1 MNQHLDAALNL
12 TKGSTIWLSHMSE
25 KSVWLFIFILLYA
38 AYCFFWGV
46 RGSRYNSD
54 NPENYYLANRSISSW
69 VFFFAATAATFAGLT
84 VISQASL
91 IYHDGFQY
99 VGTAFIAITVP
110 LGSIFFFKRQWMLSR
125 KFGYITPGEMYYDY
139 YKSNA
144 IRIISVLVT
153 FFFAVPLLAVLFGA
167 TGYLV
172 NILTGEYVSRELGM
186 WVISTIVLFYVTRGG
201 FKSIFSVGVVQS
213 WLYFLTVIILGLITY
228 SLIGDFESFGKSLAK
243 IASSKVSFWGNTNGY
258 GGGDYNGYFALPGV
272 IQWVA
277 GLGKNEAIGGPWT
290 AMMIFTFTI
299 SFMGIILS
307 PSFSMLSYT
316 AKHPKVFSYYQ
327 IWGSAVVVGL
337 LLFIFTTFQGIGASL
352 LGANAEI
359 NSSGLSIDKL
369 LPEIS
374 NNDHSSIVY
383 HIMNLMDNHAL
394 WLTGLLAVGL
404 IAALQSTAASLLMTS
419 GSIIT
424 RDFYK
429 AYVDQNMNWEKERR
443 AARIIMML
451 IFLASLYLATFAKP
465 AMIIFSGISISIAFQ
480 FLIVLL
486 GLVWFPW
493 ITRGAAISGIIIGI
507 IIVIL
512 TETIGQ
518 QISGNRLPWGRWPL
532 TIHSG
537 VWGLLFN
544 VFICF
549 SVSAFSSIIKMD
561 NDRDYRQ
568 KFHNFLDENM
578 GLHPSRTKLRSFAY
592 VIALIWL
599 FFGVGPGQVL
609 GNNFFGAP
617 DAGYDSW
624 ILKIPSLWGYQLIW
638 WFFGIGLIWFLAS
651 KMDLSTLPNRPIQ
664 SGDLYKNPDEVSGEK
679 NYLDNLGTGYGWI
692 LILIGLAIF
701 SIIFYVYYV

>member
-1 MNQHLDAALNL
+1 
-12 TKGSTIWLSHMSE
+12 MSE
-25 KSVWLFIFILLYA
+25 KSIWLFIFILLYA

-54 NPENYYLANRSISSW
+54 NPENYYLANRNISSW

-84 VISQASL
+84 VISQTSL

-139 YKSNA
+139 YKSDA

>member
-1 MNQHLDAALNL
+1 
-12 TKGSTIWLSHMSE
+12 MSE

-54 NPENYYLANRSISSW
+54 NPENYYLANRNISSW
-69 VFFFAATAATFAGLT
+69 VFFFAATTATFAGLT
-84 VISQASL
+84 VISQTSL
-91 IYHDGFQY
+91 IFHDGFQY

-125 KFGYITPGEMYYDY
+125 KFGYITPGEMHYDY
-139 YKSNA
+139 YKSDT

-153 FFFAVPLLAVLFGA
+153 FFFAIPLLAVLFGA
-167 TGYLV
+167 TGYLINV
-172 NILTGEYVSRELGM
+172 LTGEYVSRELGM
-186 WVISTIVLFYVTRGG
+186 WVISIIVLFYVTRGG
-201 FKSIFSVGVVQS
+201 LKSIFSVGVVQS

-228 SLIGDFESFGKSLAK
+228 SFIGDFETFGKSLAK
-243 IASSKVSFWGNTNGY
+243 IANTKISFWGNTNGY
-258 GGGDYNGYFALPGV
+258 GGGDYNSYFALPGV

-299 SFMGIILS
+299 SFMGIVLS

-327 IWGSAVVVGL
+327 IWGSAVIVGL

-352 LGANAEI
+352 LGASAEI
-359 NSSGLSIDKL
+359 NSNGLFVNKL

-374 NNDHSSIVY
+374 SKDHSSIIY
-383 HIMNLMDNHAL
+383 HIIGLIDNHAL
-394 WLTGLLAVGL
+394 WLTGFLAIGL
-404 IAALQSTAASLLMTS
+404 VAALQSTAAALLMTS
-419 GSIIT
+419 GSIVT

-429 AYVDQNMNWEKERR
+429 AYVNKNINWDKERR

-493 ITRGAAISGIIIGI
+493 ITRGAAISGIVIGI

-549 SVSAFSSIIKMD
+549 SVSAFSSITKID

-568 KFHNFLDENM
+568 KYHDFLNEHM

-617 DAGYDSW
+617 DSGYESW

-651 KMDLSTLPNRPIQ
+651 KMDLSTLPNRAIQ
-664 SGDLYKNPDEVSGEK
+664 SGDLHKHPDEVAVEK

-692 LILIGLAIF
+692 LILIGIAIF

>member
-1 MNQHLDAALNL
+1 
-12 TKGSTIWLSHMSE
+12 
-25 KSVWLFIFILLYA
+25 
-38 AYCFFWGV
+38 
-46 RGSRYNSD
+46 
-54 NPENYYLANRSISSW
+54 
-69 VFFFAATAATFAGLT
+69 
-84 VISQASL
+84 
-91 IYHDGFQY
+91 
-99 VGTAFIAITVP
+99 
-110 LGSIFFFKRQWMLSR
+110 
-125 KFGYITPGEMYYDY
+125 
-139 YKSNA
+139 
-144 IRIISVLVT
+144 
-153 FFFAVPLLAVLFGA
+153 
-167 TGYLV
+167 
-172 NILTGEYVSRELGM
+172 
-186 WVISTIVLFYVTRGG
+186 
-201 FKSIFSVGVVQS
+201 
-213 WLYFLTVIILGLITY
+213 
-228 SLIGDFESFGKSLAK
+228 
-243 IASSKVSFWGNTNGY
+243 
-258 GGGDYNGYFALPGV
+258 
-272 IQWVA
+272 
-277 GLGKNEAIGGPWT
+277 
-290 AMMIFTFTI
+290 
-299 SFMGIILS
+299 
-307 PSFSMLSYT
+307 MLSYT

-327 IWGSAVVVGL
+327 IWGSAVVVGF

-359 NSSGLSIDKL
+359 NSNGFFINKL
-369 LPEIS
+369 LPEVS
-374 NNDHSSIVY
+374 NSDHSSIIF
-383 HIMNLMDNHAL
+383 HIMSLIDEHAL
-394 WLTGLLAVGL
+394 WLTGLLAVGV
-404 IAALQSTAASLLMTS
+404 IAALQSTAAALLMTS

-429 AYVDQNMNWEKERR
+429 AYVDINSNWEKELK

-493 ITRGAAISGIIIGI
+493 ITRGAAISGVVIGI
-507 IIVIL
+507 VIVIL

-549 SVSAFSSIIKMD
+549 SVSAFSSITKVD
-561 NDRDYRQ
+561 NDRDHRE
-568 KFHNFLDENM
+568 KFHGFLNEHM

-617 DAGYDSW
+617 DAGYELW

-664 SGDLYKNPDEVSGEK
+664 PGDLHKNPDEVSEEK

-692 LILIGLAIF
+692 LILVGLAIF

>member
-1 MNQHLDAALNL
+1 
-12 TKGSTIWLSHMSE
+12 MSE

-38 AYCFFWGV
+38 SYCFFWGV

-54 NPENYYLANRSISSW
+54 NPENYYLANRNISSW

-84 VISQASL
+84 VISQTGL
-91 IYHDGFQY
+91 IFHDGFQY
-99 VGTAFIAITVP
+99 VGTAFVAITVP
-110 LGSIFFFKRQWMLSR
+110 LGSIFFFKRQWMLSK

-139 YKSNA
+139 YKSDT
-144 IRIISVLVT
+144 IRIISVLTT
-153 FFFAVPLLAVLFGA
+153 FFFAIPLLAVLFGA

-213 WLYFLTVIILGLITY
+213 WLYFLTIIILGLITY
-228 SLIGDFESFGKSLAK
+228 SFIGDFESFGKSLAK

-277 GLGKNEAIGGPWT
+277 GLGKNEAVGGPWT

-359 NSSGLSIDKL
+359 NSNGLFVNKL

-374 NNDHSSIVY
+374 NKDHSSIVY
-383 HIMNLMDNHAL
+383 HIVSLMDNHAL

-404 IAALQSTAASLLMTS
+404 IAALQSTAAALLMTS
-419 GSIIT
+419 GSIVT

-429 AYVDQNMNWEKERR
+429 AYVDKNINWDKERR
-443 AARIIMML
+443 SARIIMML

-549 SVSAFSSIIKMD
+549 SVSAFSSIIKID

-568 KFHNFLDENM
+568 KFHDFLNEHM

-617 DAGYDSW
+617 DTGYESW
-624 ILKIPSLWGYQLIW
+624 ISKIPSLWGYQLIW

-651 KMDLSTLPNRPIQ
+651 KMDLSTLPNKPIQ
-664 SGDLYKNPDEVSGEK
+664 SGDLHKHPDEVSGEK

-692 LILIGLAIF
+692 LILVGIAIF

>member
-1 MNQHLDAALNL
+1 
-12 TKGSTIWLSHMSE
+12 MSE

-46 RGSRYNSD
+46 RGSRFNSD
-54 NPENYYLANRSISSW
+54 NPENYYLANRNISSW

-84 VISQASL
+84 VISQTGL

-139 YKSNA
+139 YKSDT

-167 TGYLV
+167 TGYLI

-228 SLIGDFESFGKSLAK
+228 SFIGDFESFGKSLAK

-277 GLGKNEAIGGPWT
+277 GLGKNEAVGGPWT

-359 NSSGLSIDKL
+359 NSNGFFINKL

-374 NNDHSSIVY
+374 NSDHSSVIFQ
-383 HIMNLMDNHAL
+383 IINLIDEHAL
-394 WLTGLLAVGL
+394 WLTGLLAVGV
-404 IAALQSTAASLLMTS
+404 IAALQSTAAALLMTS

-429 AYVDQNMNWEKERR
+429 AYVDKNINWEKELR

-493 ITRGAAISGIIIGI
+493 ITRGAAISGAVIGI

-549 SVSAFSSIIKMD
+549 SVSAFSSIIKVD

-568 KFHNFLDENM
+568 KFHDFLNEHM

-617 DAGYDSW
+617 DGGYESW
-624 ILKIPSLWGYQLIW
+624 ILNIPSLWGYQLIW

-651 KMDLSTLPNRPIQ
+651 KMDLSTLPNKPIQ
-664 SGDLYKNPDEVSGEK
+664 SGDLHKNPDEVSGEK

-692 LILIGLAIF
+692 LILVGLAIF

>member
-1 MNQHLDAALNL
+1 
-12 TKGSTIWLSHMSE
+12 MSE
-25 KSVWLFIFILLYA
+25 KAVWLFLFILLYA
-38 AYCFFWGV
+38 AFCFFWGV
-46 RGSRYNSD
+46 RGSKFNSE
-54 NPENYYLANRSISSW
+54 NPDKYYLADKKVSSW

-84 VISQASL
+84 IISQSGL
-91 IYHDGFQY
+91 IFNDGFQY
-99 VGTAFIAITVP
+99 VGTAFVAITVP
-110 LGSIFFFKRQWMLSR
+110 LGSLFFFKRQWMLSR
-125 KFGYITPGEMYYDY
+125 KFGYITPGEMYFDY
-139 YKSNA
+139 YKSDA
-144 IRIISVLVT
+144 LRVITVLVT
-153 FFFAVPLLAVLFGA
+153 FFVAIPLLAVFFGA
-167 TGYLV
+167 TGFLV
-172 NILTGEYVSRELGM
+172 NVLSDGYISRDLGM

-201 FKSIFSVGVVQS
+201 FKSVVSVGVVQS
-213 WLYFLTVIILGLITY
+213 WLYFLTVIILGLIIY
-228 SLIGDFESFGKSLAK
+228 YFVGNFQIFGQALSKLASTS
-243 IASSKVSFWGNTNGY
+243 ISNWGNTNGY

-272 IQWVA
+272 IQWVG
-277 GLGKNEAIGGPWT
+277 GLGKNTATGGPWT

-299 SFMGIILS
+299 SFMGVVLS
-307 PSFSMLSYT
+307 PSFSMWSYS

-327 IWGSAVVVGL
+327 IWGSAVAIGF
-337 LLFIFTTFQGIGASL
+337 LLFIFSTYQGIGASL
-352 LGANAEI
+352 LGANSEV
-359 NSSGLSIDKL
+359 NSNGLSINKI

-374 NNDHSSIVY
+374 QKDHTLLVY
-383 HIMNLMDNHAL
+383 HIINLMDNSAL
-394 WLTGLLAVGL
+394 WLTGLLAVGV
-404 IAALQSTAASLLMTS
+404 IAAIQSTAAAFLMTS

-424 RDFYK
+424 RDLYK
-429 AYVDQNMNWEKERR
+429 TYVNKNLTWKNELMAVRL
-443 AARIIMML
+443 ITML

-465 AMIIFSGISISIAFQ
+465 AMVIFSGISISIAFQ

-537 VWGLLFN
+537 VWGLIFN

-549 SVSAFSSIIKMD
+549 SVSAFSAITKMD
-561 NDRDYRQ
+561 KDRIHRQ
-568 KFHNFLDENM
+568 KFHDFLNDHM

-599 FFGVGPGQVL
+599 FFGAGPGQVL

-617 DAGYDSW
+617 GAGYEAW
-624 ILKIPSLWGYQLIW
+624 VLKIPSIWGYQLIW

-664 SGDLYKNPDEVSGEK
+664 ANDLHKQPDEVLGEV
-679 NYLDNLGTGYGWI
+679 NYIDKLGTGYGWI
-692 LILIGLAIF
+692 LILIGIAIF
-701 SIIFYVYYV
+701 TIIFYVYFV

>member
-1 MNQHLDAALNL
+1 
-12 TKGSTIWLSHMSE
+12 MSE
-25 KSVWLFIFILLYA
+25 KSIWLFIFILLYA

-54 NPENYYLANRSISSW
+54 NPENYYLANRNISSW
-69 VFFFAATAATFAGLT
+69 VFFFAATAVTFAGLT
-84 VISQASL
+84 VISQTSL

-139 YKSNA
+139 YKSDT

-201 FKSIFSVGVVQS
+201 FKSVFSVGVVQS

-228 SLIGDFESFGKSLAK
+228 SFIGDFESFGKSLAK

-277 GLGKNEAIGGPWT
+277 GLGKNEAVGGPWT

-352 LGANAEI
+352 LGANTEI
-359 NSSGLSIDKL
+359 NSNGFLIDKL
-369 LPEIS
+369 LPEILNS
-374 NNDHSSIVY
+374 DHSSIIY
-383 HIMNLMDNHAL
+383 HIISLMDNHAL

-404 IAALQSTAASLLMTS
+404 IAALQSTAAALLMTS
-419 GSIIT
+419 GSIVT

-429 AYVDQNMNWEKERR
+429 AYVDKNTNWEKERR
-443 AARIIMML
+443 AVRIIMML

-549 SVSAFSSIIKMD
+549 SVSAFSSIIKVD

-578 GLHPSRTKLRSFAY
+578 GLHPSRTKLKSFAY

-617 DAGYDSW
+617 DAGYESW

-651 KMDLSTLPNRPIQ
+651 KMDLSTLPNKPIQ
-664 SGDLYKNPDEVSGEK
+664 SGDLHKHPDEVSGEK

-692 LILIGLAIF
+692 LILIGIAIF
-701 SIIFYVYYV
+701 SIIFYIYYV

>member
-1 MNQHLDAALNL
+1 
-12 TKGSTIWLSHMSE
+12 MSE

-54 NPENYYLANRSISSW
+54 SPENYYLANRNISSW

-84 VISQASL
+84 VISQTSL

-139 YKSNA
+139 YKSDT

-167 TGYLV
+167 TGYLI

-228 SLIGDFESFGKSLAK
+228 SFIGDFESFGKSLAK
-243 IASSKVSFWGNTNGY
+243 IASSKISFWGNTNGY

-277 GLGKNEAIGGPWT
+277 GLGKNEAVGGPWT

-359 NSSGLSIDKL
+359 NSNGFLIDKL

-374 NNDHSSIVY
+374 NSDHSSIIY
-383 HIMNLMDNHAL
+383 HIISLMDNHAL

-429 AYVDQNMNWEKERR
+429 AYVDQNLNWEKERR

-549 SVSAFSSIIKMD
+549 SVSAFSSITKVD
-561 NDRDYRQ
+561 NDRDHRQ

-664 SGDLYKNPDEVSGEK
+664 SGDPHKFPDEVSGEK